1 MQFPTIAA
9 ELVYNKRRVPEAVEF
24 SKKLTHFCS
33 KLQNSSVEKT
43 LEGYASIM
51 TCFRIRRGGKTKSIP
66 WNHPLHEKKKLS
78 HCDDHDVKCTLST
91 SIVIK

>member
-9 ELVYNKRRVPEAVEF
+9 EPVYNKRMVPEAVEF

-43 LEGYASIM
+43 LEGNASIV
-51 TCFRIRRGGKTKSIP
+51 TCFRIRGGGKTKSIP
-66 WNHPLHEKKKLS
+66 WNHLLREKKKLS
-78 HCDDHDVKCTLST
+78 HCHDHDVKCALST
-91 SIVIK
+91 WIVIK

>member
-1 MQFPTIAA
+1 MQFPAIAA
-9 ELVYNKRRVPEAVEF
+9 EPVNNKRMVPEAVEF

-43 LEGYASIM
+43 LEGYVSIVKN
-51 TCFRIRRGGKTKSIP
+51 FRIRGGGKTKSIP
-66 WNHPLHEKKKLS
+66 WNHLLRENKKLS
-78 HCDDHDVKCTLST
+78 HCDDHDVKFTLST